1 MIHHQVTNVLRGPV
15 GRQPSERDDPR
26 VKSTEADFPIAF
38 FGTYPPR
45 RCGIATFTRDLAE
58 AITTAGEGRF
68 PTTLAVT
75 DPGRQYEYPVNVQY
89 EIRQEVKGDYARAA
103 EFVNYTDVRLVSIQ
117 HEHGIFGGDEGTY
130 ILDFVTGLR
139 APVIATLHTVLKRPT
154 ESQRAIVQGMA
165 LQCAGIV
172 VMSKVAAELLGN
184 SYGVRGP
191 KIHVI
196 PHGIPEMRQ
205 PRDQERLKAKFG
217 VSGQR
222 MLLTFGLLGPNKGI
236 ETVIRALPVVIAAFP
251 DLVYFVVGATHP
263 TILRRHGEAYRTTL
277 EAEAERLGVREHVI
291 FQDRFV
297 TSEELCNYLQAADI
311 FVSPYQN
318 EAQVTS
324 GALSFAMG
332 AGAAAVSTPYWHA
345 QELLAAGRGSLF
357 PFGDSDAL
365 SRVLMSLLNS
375 PAELERVRSS
385 AYEFTRSMVWP
396 RIGEAYLELGRRVM
410 AETPRIRA
418 RPTPTRASSLPE
430 LRLDHL
436 LRMTDDTGII
446 QHATYSV
453 PARQMGY
460 CVDDNARALIVALQA
475 DRLSSSPE
483 TKRLVTTY
491 LSYLYCAQTD
501 DGGFKNLLSY
511 DRTFDSDPGSEDC
524 VGRAIWALGTAV
536 RLATDDGCR
545 LLAREMFE
553 RALTTTMDYGLR
565 GTAFT
570 MLGLASFLEAEP
582 TATTARATLS
592 GLADKLVRWYQQE
605 ATDDWRW
612 FEPTLTYD
620 NALIPLAL
628 FKAFAVT
635 GEPASLRVAREALG
649 FLEEVCF
656 KDGQLVL
663 VGNAGWHRRG
673 GTKPDADEQPIDAA
687 AFVLAFRG
695 AYLATGDHHYLG
707 RLRESFAWFL
717 GANRLG
723 FPLYDYVTAG
733 CRDGLGATQP
743 NQNEGAESTICF
755 LLSLLEMLEF
765 AGEGLGHAAG
775 LDGQT

>member
-1 MIHHQVTNVLRGPV
+1 MASEGVVPV
-15 GRQPSERDDPR
+15 
-26 VKSTEADFPIAF
+26 
-38 FGTYPPR
+38 
-45 RCGIATFTRDLAE
+45 
-58 AITTAGEGRF
+58 
-68 PTTLAVT
+68 TLAVT
-75 DPGRQYEYPVNVQY
+75 DPGGQYEYPGNVQY
-89 EIRQEVKGDYARAA
+89 EIRQGVKGDYARAA

-117 HEHGIFGGDEGTY
+117 HEHGIFGGDDGAY
-130 ILDFVTGLR
+130 ILDFVTALR
-139 APVIATLHTVLKRPT
+139 APVIATLHTVLKRPS

-165 LQCAGIV
+165 RQCACIV
-172 VMSKVAAELLGN
+172 VMSNVAAELLGN
-184 SYGVRGP
+184 SYGVRGQ

-196 PHGIPEMRQ
+196 PHGIPEME
-205 PRDQERLKAKFG
+205 PRDQQRLKAKFG

-236 ETVIRALPVVIAAFP
+236 ETVIRALPAVVATFP
-251 DLVYFVVGATHP
+251 DLVYFVIGATHP

-277 EAEAERLGVREHVI
+277 EGEAERLGVREHVV
-291 FQDRFV
+291 FRDQFV
-297 TSEELCNYLQAADI
+297 TSQELCNYLQAADI

-324 GALSFAMG
+324 GALSYAMG

-345 QELLAAGRGSLF
+345 QELLAAGRGALF

-365 SRVLMSLLNS
+365 SRTLTSLLSS

-396 RIGEAYLELGRRVM
+396 RIGEAYLALGLKVLT
-410 AETPRIRA
+410 ETPRIRA
-418 RPTPTRASSLPE
+418 RPKPTRASSLPE

-453 PARQMGY
+453 PARQTGY

-475 DRLSSSPE
+475 DRVTSSPE

-491 LSYLYCAQTD
+491 LSYLHCAQTD
-501 DGGFKNLLSY
+501 DGGFKNLMSY
-511 DRTFDSDPGSEDC
+511 DRTFDPDPGSEDC

-545 LLAREMFE
+545 LLAKEMFE
-553 RALTTTMDYGLR
+553 RALTTTTMHLGPR
-565 GTAFT
+565 GTALT
-570 MLGLASFLEAEP
+570 ILGLANFLVAEP
-582 TATTARATLS
+582 TATTARTTLS
-592 GLADKLVRWYQQE
+592 GLADKLVRCYQQE

-612 FEPTLTYD
+612 FERTLTYD

-628 FKAFAVT
+628 FKALVVT
-635 GEPASLRVAREALG
+635 GERASLRVAREALD
-649 FLEEVCF
+649 FLEDVCF
-656 KDGQLVL
+656 KDGRLVL
-663 VGNAGWHRRG
+663 VGNAGWHSRD
-673 GTKPDADEQPIDAA
+673 GTKPDADEQAIDAA

-707 RLRESFAWFL
+707 RMRESFAWFL

-723 FPLYDYVTAG
+723 LPLYDFVTAG

-755 LLSLLEMLEF
+755 LLSLLEMLEL
-765 AGEGLGHAAG
+765 AGEGLEYA
-775 LDGQT
+775 DGFDAET